1 TVKKHPGKEQRAR
14 GRIKVSKQTS
24 LVSGVKHHSGST
36 LPSTGVIAK
45 VSTLAARVKAQQLVP
60 RGWLDPQRLS
70 GLRRGTHARRA
81 LSARSERK
89 SQVAGDDRGIELEG
103 LLSAQEPPQAA
114 QHRRI
119 VLAGEGMGVARGQ
132 DAKEVVGTGHAT
144 QQQYQPRRLQVRH
157 GRDTLQ

>member
-1 TVKKHPGKEQRAR
+1 MGRTNPGKEQRAR

-24 LVSGVKHHSGST
+24 LVSGVKHHSDST

-81 LSARSERK
+81 LSARGERK
-89 SQVAGDDRGIELEG
+89 SQVAGDDRVPLLDHGQGISPRCPVG
-103 LLSAQEPPQAA
+103 SRPPSLGRSQAHPA
-114 QHRRI
+114 
-119 VLAGEGMGVARGQ
+119 
-132 DAKEVVGTGHAT
+132 
-144 QQQYQPRRLQVRH
+144 PRQ
-157 GRDTLQ
+157 G